1 MKKYI
6 GYALWLL
13 ALTIPFQYALLSTG
27 GVSNLVGLFSFLGFI
42 ALIFTG
48 YGLVDS
54 ATSPKTSEQGH

>member
-13 ALTIPFQYALLSTG
+13 ALTIPFQFAMLSTG
-27 GVSNLVGLFSFLGFI
+27 GVSNLVGLFSFLGFM

-48 YGLVDS
+48 YALVDS
-54 ATSPKTSEQGH
+54 AAGPKTSEQGH

>member
-13 ALTIPFQYALLSTG
+13 ALIIPFQFAMLSTG

-48 YGLVDS
+48 YALVDS
-54 ATSPKTSEQGH
+54 AAAPTAHEHGH